1 MTHGD
6 CSALLSSLH
15 SPDVISSF
23 KDLTM
28 TIRLP
33 GLLKKLLLRRNITL
47 ARQVLPI
54 SISTEH
60 PRLYIYRCLCVCDIY
75 QINLSV
81 YHSLTV
87 TKRGNICVSM
97 LDGNPVQPPSPAT
110 TQHRVNQPQTQTWLP
125 WWPSH
130 WWLVISSDLGGG
142 SLQSRK
148 ISFWFLRNIWS
159 LYGLILVDDRCHCN
173 IFNDNNSQLK
183 NISLAY
189 SEIS

>member
-87 TKRGNICVSM
+87 TKRGNISVSM
-97 LDGNPVQPPSPAT
+97 LAAIT
-110 TQHRVNQPQTQTWLP
+110 R
-125 WWPSH
+125 PSH
-130 WWLVISSDLGGG
+130 HPTSCEPTPDTDLAPLVAQPLMT
-142 SLQSRK
+142 
-148 ISFWFLRNIWS
+148 
-159 LYGLILVDDRCHCN
+159 CH
-173 IFNDNNSQLK
+173 
-183 NISLAY
+183 
-189 SEIS
+189 